1 MPATRR
7 FREEDLRVTFVDC
20 GMTPRCASYLS
31 VAQSHRRRLVILC
44 MDAPV
49 SNVLWFNPKE
59 ASESGCVSTDRSR
72 QCCRGEPDRP
82 GRPILPVLIARVIQ

>member
-7 FREEDLRVTFVDC
+7 FREEDLRVTFVDR

-49 SNVLWFNPKE
+49 SNVLWFNPRKRQ
-59 ASESGCVSTDRSR
+59 SPGVSALTDRDIVVEVSPID
-72 QCCRGEPDRP
+72 QADLSCRS
-82 GRPILPVLIARVIQ
+82 